1 LCNAPYM
8 YLDLA
13 YCKDSVEPGYTW
25 AGFIDTKTIYSFTP
39 TELPYCAFYD
49 RLGNVLDQDAI
60 RKTFT
65 SLTPEG
71 KQNIMGIQ
79 ACLWG
84 ENVKGATLV
93 DYMLFPRLL
102 GLAERAWAKKPAW
115 ESETDPAKRKEALNA
130 DWNQFANT
138 IGQLE
143 LKVLDQLGVKYR
155 KPSKGK
161 ITEGGVV
168 KTNSEFQGSK

>member
-1 LCNAPYM
+1 
-8 YLDLA
+8 
-13 YCKDSVEPGYTW
+13 
-25 AGFIDTKTIYSFTP
+25 
-39 TELPYCAFYD
+39 
-49 RLGNVLDQDAI
+49 
-60 RKTFT
+60 
-65 SLTPEG
+65 
-71 KQNIMGIQ
+71 MGIQ

-115 ESETDPAKRKEALNA
+115 ESETDPAKRKEALNS